1 MTITPTREDAAAV
14 VILLPVGGD
23 AYLLTGSG
31 ERQSRFEFLRAE
43 VPLGDT
49 LAAMVEA
56 VVAGRIEDDVTFG
69 RDGRVVRQRTVIELA
84 DGTEMPVT
92 AGHQVLGCGSG
103 ASRSIRYASAPP
115 SGEVAE
121 EAAVALDQ
129 HAVGVDLA
137 ALAQVAHEI
146 PVQRALVGAAGDR
159 VRGAERHV
167 HRAADLLVEQRVE
180 RRGRG
185 SPR

>member
-1 MTITPTREDAAAV
+1 VAGTVRDDPGVGICAAAIRSVLDALPEGSHTLEEEVVRPRNKRGKPADELLTMTITPTRTAAAAIV
-14 VILLPVGGD
+14 VLLPVGGD

-43 VPLGDT
+43 LPLGDT

-92 AGHQVLGCGSG
+92 AGHQVLGL
-103 ASRSIRYASAPP
+103 RKRREQLPYRPYA
-115 SGEVAE
+115 
-121 EAAVALDQ
+121 
-129 HAVGVDLA
+129 
-137 ALAQVAHEI
+137 
-146 PVQRALVGAAGDR
+146 
-159 VRGAERHV
+159 
-167 HRAADLLVEQRVE
+167 
-180 RRGRG
+180 
-185 SPR
+185 